1 VGRIGRVGIVAKARL
16 QAAAE
21 HLVQVAAWLQA
32 RQIEVRF
39 DPESAA
45 LANSAGAISHVPVV
59 DKDRIPAE
67 VDMIVVLGGDGTLL
81 GMAGRIGQSGKD
93 IPILGVNFGSLGFL
107 TEVTLPEMY
116 AALESALA
124 GTAPIEERMM
134 LHVRVEHHPSLIHSA
149 AGSGLPE
156 CLADRVVLND
166 VVVTQGAL
174 SRVIDLSVTVDDE
187 FMMRIRADGVIVASP
202 TGSTAYNL
210 SSGGPILHPRVEGLS
225 ITPIAPH
232 TLTNRPVVVPGSSVI
247 RIQPFMQV
255 EQDEVFATFDGQ
267 SLLPL
272 KSTHVVSVRRAA
284 RPLRLL
290 RGSSRGYFQVLR
302 EKLKWG
308 ER

>member
-1 VGRIGRVGIVAKARL
+1 MISRVGIVAKARL

-21 HLVQVAAWLQA
+21 HLVQVTSWLEA
-32 RQIEVRF
+32 RQIEPVF
-39 DPESAA
+39 DPASATLAKTLSAA
-45 LANSAGAISHVPVV
+45 SNVKVV
-59 DKDRIPAE
+59 EKDLLPGQ
-67 VDMIVVLGGDGTLL
+67 VDMILVLGGDGTLL
-81 GMAGRIGQSGKD
+81 GMAGRIGQAGAD
-93 IPILGVNFGSLGFL
+93 TPILGVNFGSLGFL

-116 AALESALA
+116 SALEAA
-124 GTAPIEERMM
+124 INGTAPIEERMM
-134 LHVRVEHHPSLIHSA
+134 LRVSVERERRSVA
-149 AGSGLPE
+149 E
-156 CLADRVVLND
+156 RVVLND

-174 SRVIDLSVTVDDE
+174 SRVIDLSVSVDGE

-232 TLTNRPVVVPGSSVI
+232 TLTNRPVVVPGSSEI
-247 RIQPFMQV
+247 RIQPFMQA

-272 KSTHVVSVRRAA
+272 KSAHVVSVRRANK
-284 RPLRLL
+284 PLRLI
-290 RGSSRGYFQVLR
+290 RASSRGYFQVLR